1 MICQDPETD
10 LAPLALAAAGG
21 HHTCVAALLA
31 KRSLQ
36 WVGEEVNIRIHDHS
50 DIHFNDSLHVHSI
63 VLCIA
68 VFLGL
73 TIMQLCSL

>member
-1 MICQDPETD
+1 MRGSIVGETF
-10 LAPLALAAAGG
+10 LAMS
-21 HHTCVAALLA
+21 
-31 KRSLQ
+31 R
-36 WVGEEVNIRIHDHS
+36 GEEVNIRIHDHS